1 MKGER
6 LEGGGG
12 DTFPDRFNKMVPVSP
27 KHGLNW
33 SDGILSYLRALL
45 VIFGDFKIFRVF
57 APLPPPRNFFEFF
70 KNRSKKCSK
79 TVEIVEIT
87 VFGVKNG
94 GYRDFMVS
102 GLLIAHK
109 VSEVIQKGD

>member
-1 MKGER
+1 
-6 LEGGGG
+6 
-12 DTFPDRFNKMVPVSP
+12 MVY
-27 KHGLNW
+27 
-33 SDGILSYLRALL
+33 DGPTVYQASLDHFI

-57 APLPPPRNFFEFF
+57 ARLPPPRNFFEFF

-94 GYRDFMVS
+94 GYRVFMVS
-102 GLLIAHK
+102 GLPSAHK
-109 VSEVIQKGD
+109 VSEVVQKGDRSGKK